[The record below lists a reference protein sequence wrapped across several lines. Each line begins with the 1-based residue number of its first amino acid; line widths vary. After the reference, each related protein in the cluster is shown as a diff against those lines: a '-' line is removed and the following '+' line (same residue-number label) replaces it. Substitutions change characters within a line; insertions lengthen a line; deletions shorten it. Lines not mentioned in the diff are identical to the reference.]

1 MLFANQL
8 VGFGVFGDAKRV
20 IFNASA
26 KSVTDTTTYT
36 FTNTS
41 IGSATA
47 DRIVIVGVGG
57 AAAGLSTS
65 TVVTIGGS
73 TATAAVDATFAK
85 AGHGYISK
93 LYMLAVPSGTT
104 ATIVSTFS
112 AATNRSGICVWSAY
126 GCMTTVAGAGTCT
139 FSAST
144 SSIGANPSGGAVG
157 VAYSFSQIEGGG
169 TEGSA
174 TWSGMTINVDET
186 IEDVSVKQ
194 TCASTNGPVGFTTI
208 TFAATTPNAGCVAL
222 MSLN

>member
-8 VGFGVFGDAKRV
+8 VGFGVFGASKSV
-20 IFNASA
+20 VFNASA
-26 KSVTDTTTYT
+26 KSTTDTTTYT
-36 FTNTS
+36 FTNTA
-41 IGSATA
+41 IGAATA

-57 AAAGLSTS
+57 AAVGLCTS
-65 TVVTIGGS
+65 TVLTIAGS
-73 TATAAVDATFAK
+73 TATVICDGSFAK
-85 AGHGYISK
+85 TGNGYISK

-112 AATNRSGICVWSAY
+112 AAAGRSGICVWSAY
-126 GCMTTVAGAGTCT
+126 GCTTTVAGAGTCT

-169 TEGSA
+169 TQGSA